1 VGHISISYK
10 NILVSHDGS
19 EMSDRALK
27 HALYLAKVSG
37 AQLVILHVIESEA
50 IPPSA
55 LLTFIQP
62 ERGLKGAKED
72 LKSTFEEAARR
83 MLDQRVRESKKDGGI
98 ANVEYII
105 KEGKPVDEIVNE
117 SESRNYD
124 LVVMASSRI
133 TSKVRVLGS
142 NVRRVLDSISRPVL
156 VIHE

>member
-1 VGHISISYK
+1 
-10 NILVSHDGS
+10 
-19 EMSDRALK
+19 MSDRALM
-27 HALYLAKVSG
+27 HGLYLAKISG

-62 ERGLKGAKED
+62 EGGLKGAKED
-72 LKSTFEEAARR
+72 LKSKFEEAARR
-83 MLDQRVRESKKDGGI
+83 MLDQRVRESKDDRI

-105 KEGKPVDEIVNE
+105 RAGKPVDEIVNE

-124 LVVMASSRI
+124 LVIMASSRI